1 MIDFREELRTV
12 HKPLTLLPEA
22 LPGEVLL
29 PGRVRIGGGRGNEIL
44 EKAAEDLRAFL
55 TGAGVCAE
63 LGEQDAFFSLRVDPG
78 LSPGAYALEVSE
90 GGCRITGHAFREVAQ
105 GVYRL
110 EYELRERRA
119 RSLPPGK
126 RRFEMPFSPRM
137 VHSAYGL
144 DDYPDEYLSLLAHE
158 GYDAILV
165 FVKGPNQSAGGALDF
180 NGLVRRA
187 AGYGI
192 DVYGYCYIQNFTHP
206 AEDGAAERYDALYG
220 SVFRECPGL
229 KGMVFVGESVE
240 FPSRD
245 SRVAKRRYFELPA
258 DNIPEDKPT
267 PGWWPCNDYPE
278 WISLVRD
285 SIRRYRKD
293 ADVVFWTYNFGW
305 APEADR
311 LALIERLPRD
321 ISLLVTFEMFENYRT
336 GGVWERVSDYSIA
349 YAPAGSY
356 FESEAKAAKR
366 RGIRLYA
373 MTNTAGR
380 TWDFGTVPYLPTPFQ
395 WMERCKAVNA
405 ARTDYGLC
413 GLMESH
419 HYGAYPSFISKLC
432 GLCFASGDFE
442 ENLRSVLRAEFGTAE
457 SALLEGLKSWS
468 EAIRLL
474 PPTIEEQ
481 YGPCRVGP
489 AYPLC
494 LIAAVSPPEEPG
506 AYYGNK
512 IWSPVYGQFE
522 GGLTLGF
529 GDKGTPYA
537 LRQNAEIRML
547 RRAVSLMKLGVCE
560 IAGVRTRGEALE
572 RLLNLGRY
580 LECCFRTVLHVKLFY
595 RCKTA
600 LKLPQ
605 NDRRLKRTALRIRK
619 IALAEIENAK
629 ACIPLLEQDS
639 ALGFEPTMLCAG
651 GKERVLWKIRQVEY
665 MLASELPYYMGK

>member
-1 MIDFREELRTV
+1 MNDLKEELRTV
-12 HKPLTLLPEA
+12 HRPLTLLPEN

-29 PGRVRIGGGRGNEIL
+29 PERVRIGGGGDEVSER
-44 EKAAEDLRAFL
+44 AAQDFCAFL
-55 TGAGVCAE
+55 RGAGIGAE
-63 LGEQDAFFSLRVDPG
+63 RGGEDAFFRLVVDPALPSG
-78 LSPGAYALEVSE
+78 TYELEVSE
-90 GGCRITGHAFREVAQ
+90 NGCRIAGQNSRKLAQ
-105 GVYRL
+105 GVYRV

-119 RSLPPGK
+119 RALSLGK
-126 RRFEMPFSPRM
+126 RKFEMPYSPRM

-158 GYDAILV
+158 GYDAILL
-165 FVKGPNQSAGGALDF
+165 FVKGVNQSAGGVLDF
-180 NGLVRRA
+180 NELVRRA

-192 DVYGYCYIQNFTHP
+192 DVYGYCYIPNFTHP
-206 AEDGAAERYDALYG
+206 AEEGAAERYDALYG

-245 SRVAKRRYFELPA
+245 ERVARRRYFERPA

-267 PGWWPCNDYPE
+267 PGWWPCRDYPE

-321 ISLLVTFEMFENYRT
+321 ISLLVTFEMFESYRV
-336 GGVWERVSDYSIA
+336 GGISERVSDYSIA

-356 FESEAKAAKR
+356 FRSEAEAAKR

-380 TWDFGTVPYLPTPFQ
+380 TWDFGTVPYLPLPFQ
-395 WMERCKAVNA
+395 WMERCRAINEA
-405 ARTDYGLC
+405 QREYALC

-419 HYGAYPSFISKLC
+419 HFGAYPNFVSKLC
-432 GLCFASGDFE
+432 GLCFMSEDFDA
-442 ENLRSVLRAEFGTAE
+442 NLRSVLRAEFGRTDP
-457 SALLEGLKSWS
+457 ALFEGLKSWS
-468 EAIRLL
+468 KAIRLL

-494 LIAAVSPPEEPG
+494 LIAEISPPEEPG
-506 AYYGNK
+506 AYFGNQ

-547 RRAVSLMKLGVCE
+547 FRAISLMKRGVRE
-560 IAGVRTRGEALE
+560 IAGIRMRGEALE

-580 LECCFRTVLHVKLFY
+580 LECCYRTVLNVKLFY

-605 NDRRLKRTALRIRK
+605 SGRRLKRTALRIRK

-639 ALGFEPTMLCAG
+639 ALGFEPTMLYAG